1 MSPSPAGITPF
12 TLAKKAGDQPAP
24 VLTQWP
30 ELLTQLFQDFDRPA
44 RWAARQE
51 FELLGAEKAAVEA
64 DRNDQAITV
73 SEAAQ
78 LLGLRTQT
86 VYEWVKAGKLR
97 ALKVEAAVRLKR
109 GHVLAALELQTQPG
123 GRRKYAAAR
132 RGPFQQV
139 WLILGMDVLT
149 GQQQRVS
156 PTAAYGRR

>member
-1 MSPSPAGITPF
+1 M
-12 TLAKKAGDQPAP
+12 
-24 VLTQWP
+24 
-30 ELLTQLFQDFDRPA
+30 
-44 RWAARQE
+44 
-51 FELLGAEKAAVEA
+51 LGAEKAAVEA

-123 GRRKYAAAR
+123 GRRKYARRAA
-132 RGPFQQV
+132 
-139 WLILGMDVLT
+139 
-149 GQQQRVS
+149 
-156 PTAAYGRR
+156 GRFSKSG